1 MSRKRGFIYKT
12 HLVWCKSRK
21 DGGIDGGGVGNYFR
35 HASELVL
42 FGVGGW
48 LLTRQA
54 ARRQVNLIMVRRREH
69 SRKPDELYDIIEAC
83 SPAPR
88 LELFARHL
96 RQGWYQW
103 GNQLGQHLQTRYDA
117 PGGPTQLSH

>member
-1 MSRKRGFIYKT
+1 M
-12 HLVWCKSRK
+12 
-21 DGGIDGGGVGNYFR
+21 
-35 HASELVL
+35 A
-42 FGVGGW
+42 
-48 LLTRQA
+48 
-54 ARRQVNLIMVRRREH
+54 RRREH

-103 GNQLGQHLQTRYDA
+103 GNQLGRHLQTSYHA
-117 PGGPTQLSH
+117 PGGPTQLIRPAGRRITLYRPEL